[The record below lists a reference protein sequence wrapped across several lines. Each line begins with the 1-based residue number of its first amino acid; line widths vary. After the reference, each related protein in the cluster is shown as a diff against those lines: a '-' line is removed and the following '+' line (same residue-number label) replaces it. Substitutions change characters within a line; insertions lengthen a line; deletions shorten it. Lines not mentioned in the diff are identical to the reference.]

1 MSDEKSSLD
10 GQRAPTFLATPER
23 RRSRREPI
31 ATVHVEIRSS
41 PDEEDPQWAGSA
53 VDLNASGM
61 ALVLPPE
68 LESGARVFLTFQLG
82 KVTFSRVHGDVV
94 RQDAVGVGAVRFVDW
109 NDEDK
114 LALISYLQEAGAP
127 P

>member
-1 MSDEKSSLD
+1 MSDEETSLD
-10 GQRAPTFLATPER
+10 GKRPPTFLATPER

-31 ATVHVEIRSS
+31 ANVQVEISSS
-41 PDEEDPQWAGSA
+41 PDEKKPQWAGTA

-61 ALVLPPE
+61 ALVLAPE
-68 LESGARVFLTFQLG
+68 LESGARVFLTFELG
-82 KVTFSRVHGDVV
+82 KETFKRVQGTVV
-94 RQDAVGVGAVRFVDW
+94 RQDAVGVGAVRFVEW